1 MSLRI
6 VVLIVAAGAHI
17 MCVAARDLQPLH
29 APSDEEFWALSTSLS
44 EPPGAFPHADN
55 LVSNEVQFA
64 QLTQRL
70 RPRGGVYIG
79 VGPEQNFSYIA
90 RLQPQLA
97 FIVDIR
103 PDNRN
108 LHLMYKALFELSSDR
123 ADFLS
128 RLFSRERPGGVTPDM
143 SVDDLFSRFSS
154 ANPSTQVLEQTRQL
168 IRAQLLEARG
178 FPLSAEDLHSI
189 DATLGALLSDGPDIR
204 YGRALPPNPTW
215 PSYRS
220 LMTAKD
226 LSGRAR
232 SYLATEEAFAFV
244 KRLQAANAI
253 VPVVGDFAG
262 PSALR
267 AVGDYVRQH
276 RASVTAFY
284 SSNVEVYLTRDQRRA
299 FCATLATL
307 PHDSRTWFVTSKGLQ
322 PLNLKLNACARI
334 QPSLYWPPVTP

>member
-6 VVLIVAAGAHI
+6 VMLIVAVSAHS
-17 MCVAARDLQPLH
+17 MCVAARDPQPLH
-29 APSDEEFWALSTSLS
+29 APSDEAFWALSTSLS

-64 QLTQRL
+64 HVVQRL

-90 RLQPQLA
+90 RLQPELA

-103 PDNRN
+103 MENRN

-123 ADFLS
+123 ADFLA
-128 RLFSRERPGGVTPDM
+128 RLFSRERPEGVAPDM
-143 SVDDLFSRFSS
+143 SVDDLFARFVS

-168 IRAQLLEARG
+168 IRVQLLEARG

-189 DATLGALLSDGPDIR
+189 DASLEALLSDGPDIR
-204 YGRALPPNPTW
+204 YGRALTPNPAW
-215 PSYRS
+215 PSYQT

-232 SYLATEEAFAFV
+232 SYLATEDAFAFV

-276 RASVTAFY
+276 RAIVTAFY
-284 SSNVEVYLTRDQRRA
+284 GSNVEVYLTRDQRRA

-307 PHDSRTWFVTSKGLQ
+307 PHDSRTWFVGSKALQ
-322 PLNLKLNACARI
+322 PLDVKLNACARI
-334 QPSLYWPPVTP
+334 QPSIYWPPVTP